1 MSKKHQTMQDSPI
14 LSPSTSPEYFPSTA
28 SVLPQYCPNIAPSAA
43 PLLSP
48 VLHQYCSQMLL
59 HTYCLSIVPVLPQ
72 NCSSTDPQHSLS
84 TVSILSQLPQ
94 HCLSTAWVLVW
105 QQGGGEGVD
114 LEHVCCLRIKKD
126 QHYE

>member
-1 MSKKHQTMQDSPI
+1 MSQKHKTTHDSPI

-28 SVLPQYCPNIAPSAA
+28 SVLPQYCPNIALSTA

-48 VLHQYCSQMLL
+48 VLYQYCSPMLL
-59 HTYCLSIVPVLPQ
+59 HTYCLSTAPELPQ
-72 NCSSTDPQHSLS
+72 NCSSTAPQHSLS
-84 TVSILSQLPQ
+84 SVSVLPQLPQ

-114 LEHVCCLRIKKD
+114 LEHVCCLKIKN
-126 QHYE
+126 QHY